1 MKYNALLLEAAGRH
15 VGLSE
20 WPGTKHN
27 PEVIAFFE
35 ASGHGNV
42 RDDET
47 PWCAA
52 FVGAVLAEI
61 GLTGTGKLNARS
73 YLDWGEKVEFSAA
86 RPGDVVVLWR
96 GSPDG
101 WQGHVAFLV
110 GFNGDKV
117 ILRGGNQGN
126 KVSDQRYPV
135 SRILGIRRADAAQAE
150 MGRPTLREG
159 ARGAFVLDLQ
169 DQLRSLRYFAGQRDG
184 VFGPRTGA
192 AVRDFQNEAGL
203 SVDGIVGQRTWAAL
217 EKAPQRPERQLTAS
231 ELRTRGSSTIKAAD
245 TGKVVVAAGAAIPVI
260 DAATEAADKAQGLL
274 PTLTAMVTDH
284 WPALLVLGLGVVG
297 YVLWRQVTAARVED
311 ARSGAH
317 LGR

>member
-1 MKYNALLLEAAGRH
+1 MQYNALLLDAAGRH
-15 VGLSE
+15 LGLSE
-20 WPGTKHN
+20 WPGAKHN
-27 PEVIAFFE
+27 PEVVAFFE

-52 FVGAVLAEI
+52 FVGAVLAEVGI
-61 GLTGTGKLNARS
+61 TGTGKLNARS
-73 YLDWGEKVEFSAA
+73 YLDWGQEVSLRAA
-86 RPGDVVVLWR
+86 KPGDVVILWR

-110 GFNGDKV
+110 GFEGDRV

-126 KVSDQRYPV
+126 KVSDQSYPV
-135 SRILGIRRADAAQAE
+135 SRILGIRRADGALAE
-150 MGRPTLREG
+150 VGRPTLREG

-169 DQLRSLRYFAGQRDG
+169 DQLRRLHYFAGERDG
-184 VFGPRTGA
+184 IFGPRTAA
-192 AVRDFQNEAGL
+192 AVRDFQNNAGL
-203 SVDGIVGQRTWAAL
+203 TVDGIVGPRTWGAL
-217 EKAPQRPERQLTAS
+217 EKAVPRPERKVDAT
-231 ELRTRGSSTIKAAD
+231 ELRARGSSTIKQAD
-245 TGKVVVAAGAAIPVI
+245 AGEVATLAAGAIPMI

-274 PTLTAMVTDH
+274 PTLSAMLTEH
-284 WPALLVLGLGVVG
+284 WPALIVLVLALGG
-297 YVLWRQVTAARVED
+297 VLLFRRIKAARVED